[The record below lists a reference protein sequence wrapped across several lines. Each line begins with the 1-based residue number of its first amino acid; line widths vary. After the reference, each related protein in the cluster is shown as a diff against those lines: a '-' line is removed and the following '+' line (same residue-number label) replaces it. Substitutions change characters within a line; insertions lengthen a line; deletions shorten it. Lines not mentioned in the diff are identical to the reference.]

1 MIVVAMKR
9 ITRTTSCVLLVSL
22 VLIGLGE
29 TDSLVLCIG
38 HDGHI
43 SLEDSRTG
51 ICSHTLSEVASELG
65 VSVSDADVRKKAKCC
80 PCTDM
85 DLPGHTLDYP
95 EVLPPDVVYVP
106 QPAVVPAAEFELAWA
121 EFVYIPCSDLLLHS
135 PPPDPGDNVAR
146 IALKSVVML
155 A

>member
-1 MIVVAMKR
+1 MKR
-9 ITRTTSCVLLVSL
+9 ITKTTSCVLLISL

-43 SLEDSRTG
+43 SLEDSRSG
-51 ICSHTLSEVASELG
+51 ICSHTLSEVARELG
-65 VSVSDADVRKKAKCC
+65 LSVSDEDVRKKAKCC

-85 DLPGHTLDYP
+85 DLPGHALDYP
-95 EVLPPDVVYVP
+95 EVLPPDVVCVP
-106 QPAVVPAAEFELAWA
+106 EPAIVPVPVFDLVWSEF
-121 EFVYIPCSDLLLHS
+121 ICTPCRDFLLHP
-135 PPPDPGDNVAR
+135 PPPDPEGNVAR

>member
-1 MIVVAMKR
+1 MKR
-9 ITRTTSCVLLVSL
+9 FTKTTSCVLLISL

-38 HDGHI
+38 SDGHI

-65 VSVSDADVRKKAKCC
+65 VSVSDDGVRKKAKCC

-85 DLPGHTLDYP
+85 DLHGHALDYP
-95 EVLPPDVVYVP
+95 EILPHDVVCVP
-106 QPAVVPAAEFELAWA
+106 EPAIVHVPVFDIVWSEFT
-121 EFVYIPCSDLLLHS
+121 YIPCSDLLLH
-135 PPPDPGDNVAR
+135 PPLPDPGDNVAR